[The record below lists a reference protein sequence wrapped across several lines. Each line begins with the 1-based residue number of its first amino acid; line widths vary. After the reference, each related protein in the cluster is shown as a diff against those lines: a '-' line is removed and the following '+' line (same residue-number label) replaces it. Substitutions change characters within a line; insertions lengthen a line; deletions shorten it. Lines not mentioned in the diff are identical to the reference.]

1 VPLPLI
7 TEAVF
12 ARVLSSLKV
21 ERVAA
26 SRQLEGPA
34 NKTFSGD
41 RDAFIAAVGKALYL
55 SKIVSYA
62 QGFAQ
67 LRAAS
72 DEYKWQLD
80 YGTIAQ
86 IWRGGC
92 IIRARFLQNITD
104 AYAENPGLAN
114 LLLAPYFRDIA
125 RTYQVALRDVVS
137 AAIAVGVPVPCFS
150 SAIAYYDGYRSERL
164 PANLL
169 QAQRDFF
176 GAHTFERIDEKG
188 SFHAEWS

>member
-1 VPLPLI
+1 MQRP
-7 TEAVF
+7 
-12 ARVLSSLKV
+12 S
-21 ERVAA
+21 AA
-26 SRQLEGPA
+26 TAS
-34 NKTFSGD
+34 
-41 RDAFIAAVGKALYL
+41 AFVAAVGKALYL

-72 DEYKWQLD
+72 EEYDWQLD

-104 AYAENPGLAN
+104 AYAEDDSLAN

-125 RTYQVALRDVVS
+125 RDYQSALREVVT
-137 AAIAVGVPVPCFS
+137 AAIAAGVPVPCFS

-164 PANLL
+164 PANLI

-188 SFHAEWS
+188 SFHEDWS